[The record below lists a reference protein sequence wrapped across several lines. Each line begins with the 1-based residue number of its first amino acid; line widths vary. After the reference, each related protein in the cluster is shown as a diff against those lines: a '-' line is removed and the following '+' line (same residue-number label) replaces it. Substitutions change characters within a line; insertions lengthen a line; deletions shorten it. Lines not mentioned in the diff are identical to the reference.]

1 MLLKHPWI
9 KEYSQP
15 QIIQEEPEEGDE
27 AEQAAEAVGKMHLGG
42 GTEDAEVAEWVNRV
56 LKEKA
61 DGKKDAVK
69 RPALHAAPLD
79 TVSPM
84 TSPAIGSDPPEPPL

>member
-9 KEYSQP
+9 KEYSKP
-15 QIIQEEPEEGDE
+15 EIIQEEPEEGDE

-42 GTEDAEVAEWVNRV
+42 TEDEEVAAWVNSV
-56 LKEKA
+56 LKKKA
-61 DGKKDAVK
+61 DGKIGAVK

-84 TSPAIGSDPPEPPL
+84 TSPAIGSEPTEAPL